1 MSLRIS
7 FTPFKEFLFLLL
19 FCLSVFAFN
28 IALEFKAFLDFK
40 EQSHYFLPQALV
52 EQSYEKTRP
61 NGKSYRVLKIKA
73 DNFSFY
79 TTSYKDL
86 NLSRGDLLSLKIIN
100 SNISFKDY
108 LAKIFYAPSYDLTPL
123 GQHEGSFIERY
134 FLTQHSKDKA
144 REFYAA
150 LFFAQPISK
159 ELRTDINHYGIAHLI
174 AISGYHIGLLFA
186 LIFFLLAP
194 FYSFFQKR
202 FFPYRNARLDL
213 SLLIFALLL
222 AYAYLIG
229 FVPSFVRSLIMAF
242 FAFYLLM
249 KNVKIL
255 SFFSLFLCFCLCI
268 ALFPRLLFSVGFFFS
283 VLGVFYIFLYLH
295 HFAHFFHPLIKLTL
309 LNVWTFLAMV
319 LPVLYFFP
327 LLSFQQ
333 FFGIPLSF
341 AFMLFYPAVL
351 FLHLINAGFI
361 FDPILLEFFSFKISS
376 IDFNLPFWAFCGY
389 LFLSLLSVRFR
400 ALALF
405 CLSLNLIPFFFI

>member
-1 MSLRIS
+1 MPLS
-7 FTPFKEFLFLLL
+7 FSRTSFKEFLFFLL
-19 FCLSVFAFN
+19 FCLSLLGFN
-28 IALEFKAFLDFK
+28 VGLEFKAYLNFK
-40 EQSHYFLPQALV
+40 EQGHYFLPQALV

-61 NGKSYRVLKIKA
+61 SGKSYRVLRLKA
-73 DNFSFY
+73 DDFYFY

-86 NLSRGDLLSLKIIN
+86 NLSRGDLLSLKIITN
-100 SNISFKDY
+100 DIGFRDY
-108 LAKIFYAPSYDLTPL
+108 LAKIFYAPGYDLTPL
-123 GQHEGSFIERY
+123 GQREDGLIARY
-134 FLTQHSKDKA
+134 FLSQHSEGKA

-159 ELRTDINHYGIAHLI
+159 ELRQDINHYGIAHLI

-186 LIFFLLAP
+186 LIFFSLAP

-202 FFPYRNARLDL
+202 LFPHRNARLDL

-229 FVPSFVRSLIMAF
+229 FVPSFIRSLIMAF
-242 FAFYLLM
+242 FGFYLLM

-255 SFFSLFLCFCLCI
+255 SFFSLFLCVCLCI
-268 ALFPRLLFSVGFFFS
+268 GLFPRLLFSVGFFFS

-295 HFAHFFHPLIKLTL
+295 HFARFFHPIIKLIL

-333 FFGIPLSF
+333 LFGIPLSF
-341 AFMLFYPAVL
+341 AFVLFYPVVL
-351 FLHLINAGFI
+351 FLHLIHAGSLL
-361 FDPILLEFFSFKISS
+361 DPLLLEFFAFKFAS
-376 IDFNLPFWAFCGY
+376 IDFKLPAWALWGY
-389 LFLSLLSVRFR
+389 LLLSLLSVRFR

-405 CLSLNLIPFFFI
+405 CPTLNLIPFFFI